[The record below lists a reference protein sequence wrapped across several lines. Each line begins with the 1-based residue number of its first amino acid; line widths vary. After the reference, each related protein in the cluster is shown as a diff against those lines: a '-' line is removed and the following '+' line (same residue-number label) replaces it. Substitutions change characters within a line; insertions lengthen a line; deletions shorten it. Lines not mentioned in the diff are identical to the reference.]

1 MPTKETTAMSITLIE
16 HLRDKLIEYGAVKSS
31 AEFCRC
37 WLGRSEGYIRTLRH
51 HQIDASIDALAVCA
65 SKLAHYA
72 ERLAHDDSEDHCRWR
87 DRFERLQALCE
98 VEIERQA
105 AAQWQQARQTAR

>member
-1 MPTKETTAMSITLIE
+1 MSITLIE

-31 AEFCRC
+31 PEFCRC

-72 ERLAHDDSEDHCRWR
+72 ERLGRDDSEDHRKWR
-87 DRFERLQALCE
+87 ARFEQLQMLCE
-98 VEIERQA
+98 AEIERQA
-105 AAQWQQARQTAR
+105 VAQWQKPMQAAR